1 METRLVSADSHV
13 MEPPDL
19 WLKTIGPRFGD
30 RTPQVRQ
37 LADRPGYWFV
47 TPGVAPYQVAHGF
60 GLGKGGKELREHLTK
75 GYEAARPSGWDPA
88 ARIADQEVDNIAAEI
103 LYTTLGLSLFALDD
117 AELQR
122 ACFSVYNDWLA
133 QFASYSPN
141 RLYPIALISLE
152 DVDQGVRELE
162 RTARRGLKGAM
173 IWSSPPPD
181 KPYHSA
187 VYDRFWRCAEEL
199 GMPLTLHVITDRK
212 QGEGLK
218 LSGAAGMFMNLM
230 TPVHEI
236 QKTLLSL
243 IFYGVLDRFP
253 RLKLV
258 IAENDSGWMAHFM
271 YRIDHMF
278 EKFGAMTDE
287 KLLSMR
293 PSDFVR
299 RNVWVTFQDD
309 LTGAMTTSYFGE
321 DNFMWASDFPHTDTT
336 WPHSIEVVQNNFAG
350 VSEQVTRK
358 VVFGNAVKLYGMNI
372 APAYIGDVES

>member
-1 METRLVSADSHV
+1 MEERLVSADSHV

-19 WLKTIGPRFGD
+19 WLNAIGGRFGD

-37 LADRPGYWFV
+37 IPGRTGHFLV
-47 TPGVAPYQVAHGF
+47 APGVAPYQVAHGF
-60 GLGKGGKELREHLTK
+60 GLGKGGKELREHLGR

-88 ARIADQEVDNIAAEI
+88 ARIADQEVDHIAAEV

-122 ACFSVYNDWLA
+122 ASFAVYNDWIA
-133 QFASYSPN
+133 EFAAYSPR
-141 RLYPIALISLE
+141 RLYPVALISLE
-152 DVDQGVRELE
+152 DVGAAVRELQ
-162 RTARRGLKGAM
+162 RCARRGLKGAM
-173 IWSSPPPD
+173 IWSSPPAEQ
-181 KPYHSA
+181 PYHSP
-187 VYDRFWRCAEEL
+187 VYTPFWQCAEEL

-218 LSGAAGMFMNLM
+218 LTGAAGMFMNLM

-243 IFYGVLDRFP
+243 IFYGVLERHP
-253 RLKLV
+253 RLKFV
-258 IAENDSGWMAHFM
+258 IAENDSGWVAHFM

-278 EKFGAMTDE
+278 EKFGAMTDQR
-287 KLLSMR
+287 LLSAP
-293 PSDFVR
+293 PSDYIR

-309 LTGAMTTSYFGE
+309 LTGVLTTSYFGA

-336 WPHSIEVVQNNFAG
+336 WPNSAAVVERNFTGIA
-350 VSEQVTRK
+350 EAIKRK
-358 VVFGNAVKLYGMNI
+358 VVFDNTVKLYGMDI
-372 APAYIGDVES
+372 T